1 MLSYTIK
8 KQNRSSALF
17 LNGLPA
23 RARTVDPL
31 IKSQMLY
38 QLSYGEIVL
47 DISIKNIR
55 FVLLNFKWSPR
66 TGSNR
71 GPSD

>member
-1 MLSYTIK
+1 MHKQK
-8 KQNRSSALF
+8 KRHSKVSLCT
-17 LNGLPA
+17 PA
-23 RARTVDPL
+23 GARTLDPL

-55 FVLLNFKWSPR
+55 FVLINFKWSPR